1 MLSCV
6 GSKQPHEGADMSKA
20 IDAIRSVAHI
30 FTADWIRSGGAAKQ
44 TTSREPVCII
54 EVLPTR

>member
-1 MLSCV
+1 
-6 GSKQPHEGADMSKA
+6 MSKA